1 MDRRQAW
8 RYSCGDLP
16 VQRAGSIVNYMAGW
30 QWLLIVQACP
40 SVLGTVAF
48 FTLVVGLWLMSAVI
62 MMRVLRPAAA
72 GAPRLVVA

>member
-1 MDRRQAW
+1 
-8 RYSCGDLP
+8 
-16 VQRAGSIVNYMAGW
+16 MAGW

-72 GAPRLVVA
+72 GAPRLVAA